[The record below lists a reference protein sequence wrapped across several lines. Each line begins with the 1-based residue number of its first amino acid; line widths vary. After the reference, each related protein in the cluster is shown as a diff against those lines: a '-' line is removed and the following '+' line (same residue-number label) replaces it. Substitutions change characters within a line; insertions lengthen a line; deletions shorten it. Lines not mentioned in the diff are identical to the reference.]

1 MAFFMLY
8 RKKKKMKE
16 GEVRYLNSLS
26 PLEKRKKEKD
36 CKGYNLTK
44 GLRKQIQRTNE
55 IIEKPR
61 VNPQQIP

>member
-44 GLRKQIQRTNE
+44 GLRKQI
-55 IIEKPR
+55 
-61 VNPQQIP
+61 